1 MLSPDVEA
9 TDELAAAL
17 KAKIIAAMGK
27 PLTPKAV
34 VFVPDLPK
42 TRNAKVMR
50 RVLRAAWLDEPAGDL
65 SALVNPEVVDT
76 IRRAGSASSH

>member
-1 MLSPDVEA
+1 
-9 TDELAAAL
+9 
-17 KAKIIAAMGK
+17 MGK

-50 RVLRAAWLDEPAGDL
+50 RVLRAAWLDEPPGDL
-65 SALVNPEVVDT
+65 SALVNPEIVDV
-76 IRRAGSASSH
+76 IRQAGSARRDVRLCRKVELLGSYPPADFAR